1 LQWALSGN
9 QVVCF
14 GDVILILLKGNRNLG
29 NEIVRIREIL
39 LDLRLKVYYIESQ
52 TINLNV
58 KVESL
63 LFLFR
68 INYNVDK
75 KRNDLYIKTIIYKKY
90 IGEYYMNNN
99 FRVI

>member
-1 LQWALSGN
+1 MQWALSGN

-39 LDLRLKVYYIESQ
+39 LDLRLKVYYIDSQ

-63 LFLFR
+63 LFLF
-68 INYNVDK
+68 IFI
-75 KRNDLYIKTIIYKKY
+75 RNLFLILRKNILLTIKEMTYILKI
-90 IGEYYMNNN
+90 
-99 FRVI
+99 